1 MSNFQKVLDSVELPD
16 ELKQQIKEAW
26 EAEVQA
32 NYEKVQAE
40 HEHKLTESVG
50 TEINDMVAAA
60 DALITST
67 LKKEISEMAEQRKEM
82 RGIMDKERAKAVQQ
96 RIRESKEAKRNAEL
110 LENLVTQVLDSE
122 IRELISE
129 RKDFKVEQDKRLNE
143 MDQLIKESVQVEI
156 KELKADREVIKESM
170 SKMDDLVIGQL
181 TRELSEFQADRRQLK
196 EEKRKLKQDHERK
209 LEEAKNAFMERAGKS
224 VSTMIDNTLR
234 KQLTELKEDIQ
245 IAKHNT
251 FGRKIFEA
259 FAAEYLTSHLS
270 EGTELHKLRTK
281 IEESNKNIAKMQQII
296 KEKEDKLNSS
306 KAALRESREM
316 NKRSEKMNSLLR
328 PLNTTQR
335 ETMKALLEG
344 VATDKLEESF
354 KRYVPTILENS
365 TRKKE
370 RKSLNEQSSKEEK
383 PVLSEST
390 GDRSKMN
397 YQPTTVDP
405 QNQEE
410 DYSEIFRLAGVKR

>member
-1 MSNFQKVLDSVELPD
+1 MSNFKKVLDSVELPD
-16 ELKQQIKEAW
+16 ELKQQINEAW
-26 EAEVQA
+26 EAEVKA

-40 HEHKLTESVG
+40 QEQKLTESVS
-50 TEINDMVAAA
+50 TEIDDMVAAA

-67 LKKEISEMAEQRKEM
+67 LKSEMNEMVEQRKQM
-82 RGIMDKERAKAVQQ
+82 RSIMDKEHAKAVQQ

-143 MDQLIKESVQVEI
+143 MDSLISESVKVEI
-156 KELKADREVIKESM
+156 EQLQQDRKELKESM
-170 SKMDDLVIGQL
+170 TKMDDLVIGQL
-181 TRELSEFQADRRQLK
+181 TRELSEFQTDRRALK
-196 EEKRKLKQDHERK
+196 EEKRRLQKDHTVK

-234 KQLTELKEDIQ
+234 KQLSDLKEDIQ

-270 EGTELHKLRTK
+270 EGTELHKLRSK
-281 IEESNKNIAKMQQII
+281 IEESNKNIAKMQQIV
-296 KEKEDKLNSS
+296 KEKEDKLNKS

-335 ETMKALLEG
+335 ETMKQLLEG
-344 VATDKLEESF
+344 VETEKLDESF

-370 RKSLNEQSSKEEK
+370 RKSLNEQETSTKK

-397 YQPTTVDP
+397 YQPTSVDP
-405 QNQEE
+405 AI
-410 DYSEIFRLAGVKR
+410 DDDLSELFRQAGVKR